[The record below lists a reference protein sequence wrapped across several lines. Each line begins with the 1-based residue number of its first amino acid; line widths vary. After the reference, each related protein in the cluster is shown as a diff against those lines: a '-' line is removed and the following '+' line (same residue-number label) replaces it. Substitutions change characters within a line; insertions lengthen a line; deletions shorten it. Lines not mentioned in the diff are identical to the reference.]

1 MKKSI
6 KYAGIAAAT
15 LLTVAPV
22 AAPALSTASTTVKAA
37 EAATQAQTTVTYK
50 TTDGKIIGEP
60 QVIKGDVNSV
70 QQLNIPAGYVAID
83 GSTTITL
90 GADTTPVT
98 KDVTVKISSDT
109 DDSNVKT
116 AMTNFGDQFSNM
128 NVDTLTDNAGNVNLG
143 SFELG
148 SSNSAKSDDFLASIK
163 PLLKNASNLTETDK
177 NVLNSHDAQFY
188 IVATDNQGNTYDG
201 STTLNRD
208 QLQKAMAMD
217 KYLPVEF
224 TVYGQYKALGSKV
237 YGSYEKVATF
247 NVNKSN
253 ENEIKSV
260 NAKFSTP
267 INVAKNSKTAAT
279 KLTNPAGVS
288 LVDQDGNS
296 VATKDISLGNK
307 FYYTYAAAMNN
318 NGTTGVVDQNGSD
331 IKDGEFKTAGT
342 YYQRVTFT
350 ANASSSLAYLINK
363 YQSDPDN
370 YTIYVNG
377 KQATS
382 GYDFTT
388 NAGEQTITFVRAI
401 KVSDSEAEWTTT
413 DKAGVVTT
421 KSANAYYTLKDDEG
435 NTITN
440 RALAK
445 NTDWATDKVR
455 TDQDGNQQYRV
466 ATGEWIDANDVTFSE
481 KGSSNNNEGEY
492 TDVQALNG
500 KVTLDGPSS
509 FIYMLYNDNGASV
522 SNRALA
528 GNSEWYTDKK
538 ATNAAGQTVYHV
550 ATGEWVQ
557 AGNGVNYVA
566 Y

>member
-22 AAPALSTASTTVKAA
+22 AAPVLSTVSTAQAADAGNTPDSEYTTAKNKFTNQFTDKDADTTGDYSKLTLGQSNAVLASAFNTANANVIGSVLIPTDQKTYLTNNLDLKGVKAYMTATDATGYTYDGTTNHTAADLNKAIHADDSMLPVTFTVYMQDKDINGNGDSYVKAA
-37 EAATQAQTTVTYK
+37 TFK
-50 TTDGKIIGEP
+50 
-60 QVIKGDVNSV
+60 
-70 QQLNIPAGYVAID
+70 
-83 GSTTITL
+83 
-90 GADTTPVT
+90 
-98 KDVTVKISSDT
+98 
-109 DDSNVKT
+109 
-116 AMTNFGDQFSNM
+116 
-128 NVDTLTDNAGNVNLG
+128 LT
-143 SFELG
+143 
-148 SSNSAKSDDFLASIK
+148 KSDEGTELTSI
-163 PLLKNASNLTETDK
+163 
-177 NVLNSHDAQFY
+177 
-188 IVATDNQGNTYDG
+188 
-201 STTLNRD
+201 
-208 QLQKAMAMD
+208 
-217 KYLPVEF
+217 
-224 TVYGQYKALGSKV
+224 
-237 YGSYEKVATF
+237 
-247 NVNKSN
+247 
-253 ENEIKSV
+253 
-260 NAKFSTP
+260 NAKFDTP
-267 INVAKNSKTAAT
+267 LSVAKNSKTAVT
-279 KLTNPAGVS
+279 QLTNSTNVT
-288 LVDQDGNS
+288 LVDQDGKS
-296 VATKDISLGNK
+296 VT
-307 FYYTYAAAMNN
+307 T
-318 NGTTGVVDQNGSD
+318 NGTTIGNRFYRTYSDAMNAATDTTGDPMTDGLNGD

-342 YYQRVTFT
+342 YYQVVNYTVGKDTPLESFL
-350 ANASSSLAYLINK
+350 SAYK
-363 YQSDPDN
+363 DDTSK

-377 KQATS
+377 KKAS
-382 GYDFTT
+382 AGYDYAYTPAT
-388 NAGEQTITFVRAI
+388 AGTEASGDTPATAGTDATISFVRAI
-401 KVSDSEAEWTTT
+401 KVSDNESTWTTT

-421 KSANAYYTLKDDEG
+421 KDGSAYYTLKDDEG

-455 TDQDGNQQYRV
+455 TDQDGNKQYRV

-481 KGSSNNNEGEY
+481 KGDNNNNAEGAY

-557 AGNGVNYVA
+557 AGSGVNYVA